1 MIVAEKI
8 ISVRV
13 EISEK
18 RPSLTPREFR
28 ALTGWSVYKIE
39 RETEIPLGSLYC
51 YLKDEGDPNYRA
63 PKPFVNRLLGE
74 LYLRCCRELP
84 QSKRA

>member
-1 MIVAEKI
+1 MIIAENV

-28 ALTGWSVYKIE
+28 ALTGWSVYRMA
-39 RETEIPLGSLYC
+39 RETEIPLKSLYC
-51 YLKDEGDPNYRA
+51 YLKDVDDPTYRE
-63 PKPFVNRLLGE
+63 PKPFVNRLFGE

-84 QSKRA
+84 QAKRV

>member
-1 MIVAEKI
+1 MIVAEKV
-8 ISVRV
+8 STVRV
-13 EISEK
+13 EISES

-28 ALTGWSVYKIE
+28 ALTGWSVYKME
-39 RETEIPLGSLYC
+39 RETQIPLGSLYC
-51 YLKDEGDPNYRA
+51 YLKDADDPTYRE
-63 PKPFVNRLLGE
+63 PKPFVKRLFGE